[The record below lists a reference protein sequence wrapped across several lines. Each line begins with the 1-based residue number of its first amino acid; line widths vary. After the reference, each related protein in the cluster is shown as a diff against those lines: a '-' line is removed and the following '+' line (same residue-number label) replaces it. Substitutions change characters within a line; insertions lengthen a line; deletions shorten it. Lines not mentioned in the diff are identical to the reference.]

1 MADFN
6 VIDSFKIKF
15 PKSKVIRPSTGE
27 YSKKFINYNK
37 KVVKQG
43 LTDNIVYDPTILYNK
58 NTNRFVGKNKYY
70 KKNGGIRKKF
80 NNDDFMVEG
89 DTFSRPSIYVE
100 NEIRPLIIG
109 AEQTKEG
116 FFHY

>member
-1 MADFN
+1 MADFK

-15 PKSKVIRPSTGE
+15 PKSRVISPSTGD
-27 YSKKFINYNK
+27 YTKKFINYNK

-70 KKNGGIRKKF
+70 KNYRSTRK
-80 NNDDFMVEG
+80 
-89 DTFSRPSIYVE
+89 
-100 NEIRPLIIG
+100 
-109 AEQTKEG
+109 
-116 FFHY
+116 